1 MWSLKYNLVLFFIPF
16 LHLTIKY
23 YGNST
28 VVWVILFIEQIVW
41 SKLTKFNKYT
51 LVTVLIRR
59 LLANVVITR
68 QFPDIDSIKMMKYG
82 GRTNRH
88 SYALLTTVVLRT
100 DTIVVALD
108 GFLDSNNELTLY
120 VSVRLVSSMFAI
132 IK

>member
-1 MWSLKYNLVLFFIPF
+1 M
-16 LHLTIKY
+16 
-23 YGNST
+23 
-28 VVWVILFIEQIVW
+28 
-41 SKLTKFNKYT
+41 
-51 LVTVLIRR
+51 
-59 LLANVVITR
+59 LANVVITR
-68 QFPDIDSIKMMKYG
+68 QFPDIDSMKMIKYG